1 MCAACLRP
9 FLLLLTAFALRIP
22 ILSHPFPL
30 PAARRFQPW
39 PHEALVSVAGRFLS
53 DVENIAPDI
62 MENMQFHMAF
72 VHISVTEASQAYLDQ
87 VRRFNYTTPKSFL
100 ELISLYKQL
109 LDLKRTDLRLQ
120 RERLENGVEKIAQ
133 ASSQVADLQLNLKQ
147 EQIIVEEKKAA
158 TDALIVSIG
167 QEKAVVDEAV
177 ASGKDDEEACSAI
190 AAEVLAFQAECE
202 EDLKAAEPVIA
213 EAEAALNSLDK
224 KSLGELKS
232 FGSPAAEVVQVAAAC
247 MVLTSPGGKIAKD
260 LSWNAAKKAMGNVD
274 QFLQSLVNFDKDN
287 TPEVCVKKVEVDFL
301 SNPNFNADY
310 IRTKS
315 GAAAGLC
322 GWVVNIC
329 KYFRIYQVVAPKRAL
344 LSDANKKL
352 DGANKK
358 LTGIRAKAR
367 SCCAFC
373 RPFPSL
379 SKLPQLTVCAL
390 PPPCGRPPAFLAHWT
405 VH

>member
-1 MCAACLRP
+1 M
-9 FLLLLTAFALRIP
+9 
-22 ILSHPFPL
+22 
-30 PAARRFQPW
+30 
-39 PHEALVSVAGRFLS
+39 SVAGRFLA
-53 DVENIAPDI
+53 DVENIAPDVL
-62 MENMQFHMAF
+62 ENMQFHMAF
-72 VHISVTEASQAYLDQ
+72 LHISVTEASQAYLDQ
-87 VRRFNYTTPKSFL
+87 VRRFNYTTPKSYL
-100 ELISLYKQL
+100 ELIALYKQL
-109 LDLKRTDLRLQ
+109 LELKRTDLRMQ
-120 RERLENGVEKIAQ
+120 RERLESGVEKIAQ

-177 ASGKDDEEACSAI
+177 ASGKDDEEACAAI
-190 AAEVLAFQAECE
+190 AAEVSAFQAECE
-202 EDLKAAEPVIA
+202 EDLKQAEPIIA

-247 MVLTSPGGKIAKD
+247 MVLTAPGGKIPKD

-274 QFLQSLVNFDKDN
+274 QFLQSLINFDKDN
-287 TPEVCVKKVEVDFL
+287 TPEICVKKVETDFL

-322 GWVVNIC
+322 AWVVNIC

-344 LSDANKKL
+344 LAEANKKL
-352 DGANKK
+352 DNANKK
-358 LTGIRAKAR
+358 LTGIRAKVG
-367 SCCAFC
+367 
-373 RPFPSL
+373 L
-379 SKLPQLTVCAL
+379 SKAFF
-390 PPPCGRPPAFLAHWT
+390 CGGP
-405 VH
+405 